1 MKDAFQ
7 QQHEGEDNDDYM
19 LGPGG
24 KRVLTPEATQ
34 RKLVTDRAAAEEV
47 SPCLLSHSPPPFM
60 PHTRHP
66 ITTLLSD
73 SESQRC

>member
-34 RKLVTDRAAAEEV
+34 RKLVKDRAAAEEV
-47 SPCLLSHSPPPFM
+47 SPCLLSHSPYN
-60 PHTRHP
+60 HSANYHLVIKIR
-66 ITTLLSD
+66 IR
-73 SESQRC
+73 EQ